1 MSDYH
6 FKLMLG
12 SHLSAEELNE
22 AADLLSRAYTRWQ
35 THPGNIDPVETDTS
49 PEVYARMMRKSTHEV
64 MLYYEGEQ
72 LCGVFVHAV
81 SPQYDQYP
89 LRKLSYLGVFPTER
103 GYEPLKTAFSRY
115 AAFVSEQGED
125 VVIASDLTQDTL
137 NSLLE
142 QAGFGEMVDR
152 NETYFLLSHL
162 LRRQVLAFQEVKG
175 DFVIDQIITLAGK
188 AVRRNKKLY
197 KLQTTPYDSYDIYY
211 QQQVKRVQRSIP
223 PQNLALVRD
232 ALRHPEQ
239 GIYFISGFDGTITL
253 EDEAQGGFSSPR
265 AMMGRHIERVLPEI
279 VDGKKSLVYLLP
291 GSEDELRQMAEKI
304 VLRPGF
310 FDFLCFCLKIL
321 GSFFVASGATPYQV
335 RFALERPLAPTIPL
349 RYIDLVEGI
358 LTPDVELLPDEL
370 KPVSDGT
377 LRTAYRYSGP
387 YVDLSGGRY
396 HVKKDLMI
404 ETILGYKGDTV
415 TPVVYLGSGLRDT
428 SAVARLFAESAHRRL
443 PVVVFDFGTRLTRWA
458 NEELVD
464 KSPEPN
470 PYFGIVS
477 VLDFYQIP
485 VMLEGM
491 GLEIKAGIDLTVAT
505 PITTPSTP

>member
-12 SHLSAEELNE
+12 AHLLSEDLND

-35 THPGNIDPVETDTS
+35 THPSNIDPVETDTS
-49 PEVYARMMRKSTHEV
+49 PEVYARMMRKSSHEV
-64 MLYYEGEQ
+64 ILYYEGEQ

-89 LRKLSYLGVFPTER
+89 LRKLSYLGAFPTER
-103 GYEPLKTAFSRY
+103 GYEPLKTVFSRY
-115 AAFVSEQGED
+115 AAFVAQQAED
-125 VVIASDLTQDTL
+125 VVIASDAHQDTL

-142 QAGFGEMVDR
+142 HGGFREMVDR
-152 NETYFLLSHL
+152 NETYFLLSQL
-162 LRRQVLAFQEVKG
+162 RRRQVLAFQEVKG

-188 AVRRNKKLY
+188 AIRRNKKLY
-197 KLQTTPYDSYDIYY
+197 KLQTTPYDSYAIYY
-211 QQQVKRVQRSIP
+211 QQQIKRVQRSIP
-223 PQNLALVRD
+223 TQNLALLRE

-239 GIYFISGFDGTITL
+239 GVYFISDFDGTITL
-253 EDEAQGGFSSPR
+253 EDEAQGGFDSPR
-265 AMMGRHIERVLPEI
+265 IMMGKHVERVLPEI
-279 VDGKKSLVYLLP
+279 IDGKRGLVYLLP
-291 GSEDELRQMAEKI
+291 GSEEELHAIADKI

-321 GSFFVASGATPYQV
+321 GSFFVASAATPYQV
-335 RFALERPLAPTIPL
+335 RFALERPLAPTMPL
-349 RYIDLVEGI
+349 RYIDLIEGV
-358 LTPDVELLPDEL
+358 LTPDVQLLPDEL

-387 YVDLSGGRY
+387 YIDLSGGQY

-404 ETILGYKGDTV
+404 ETILSYKGDTP
-415 TPVVYLGSGLRDT
+415 TPVVYLGNDLRDT
-428 SAVARLFAESAHRRL
+428 PAMAKLFAESAQRRL
-443 PVVVFDFGTRLTRWA
+443 PVVVFDLGTQLTHWA

-491 GLEIKAGIDLTVAT
+491 GLEIEAGIDLAVA
-505 PITTPSTP
+505 S

>member
-12 SHLSAEELNE
+12 AHLLSEDLND

-35 THPGNIDPVETDTS
+35 THPSNIDPVETDTS
-49 PEVYARMMRKSTHEV
+49 PEVYARMMRKSSHEV
-64 MLYYEGEQ
+64 ILYYEGEQ

-89 LRKLSYLGVFPTER
+89 LRKLSYLGAFPTER
-103 GYEPLKTAFSRY
+103 GYEPLKTVFSRY
-115 AAFVSEQGED
+115 AAFVAQQAED
-125 VVIASDLTQDTL
+125 VVIASDAHQDTL

-142 QAGFGEMVDR
+142 HGGFREMVDR
-152 NETYFLLSHL
+152 NETYFLLSQL

-188 AVRRNKKLY
+188 AIRRNKKLY
-197 KLQTTPYDSYDIYY
+197 KLQTTPYDSYAIYY
-211 QQQVKRVQRSIP
+211 QQQIKRVQRSIP
-223 PQNLALVRD
+223 TQNLALLRE

-239 GIYFISGFDGTITL
+239 GVYFISDFDGTITL
-253 EDEAQGGFSSPR
+253 EDEAQGGFDSPR
-265 AMMGRHIERVLPEI
+265 IMMGKHVERVLPEI
-279 VDGKKSLVYLLP
+279 IDGKKSLVYLLP
-291 GSEDELRQMAEKI
+291 GSEEELHAIADKI

-321 GSFFVASGATPYQV
+321 GSFFVASAATPYQV
-335 RFALERPLAPTIPL
+335 RFALERPLAPTMPL
-349 RYIDLVEGI
+349 RYIDLIEGV
-358 LTPDVELLPDEL
+358 LTPDVQLLPDEL

-387 YVDLSGGRY
+387 YIDLSGGQY

-404 ETILGYKGDTV
+404 ETILSYKGDTP
-415 TPVVYLGSGLRDT
+415 TPVVYLGNDLRDT
-428 SAVARLFAESAHRRL
+428 PAMAKLFAESAQRRL
-443 PVVVFDFGTRLTRWA
+443 PVVVFDLGTQLTHWA

-491 GLEIKAGIDLTVAT
+491 GLEIEAGIDLAVA
-505 PITTPSTP
+505 S

>member
-6 FKLMLG
+6 FKVMLG
-12 SHLSAEELNE
+12 SHLLPEELNE

-35 THPGNIDPVETDTS
+35 ASPRNVDPVETDTS

-64 MLYYEGEQ
+64 ILYYEGEQ
-72 LCGVFVHAV
+72 LCGVFVHSV

-103 GYEPLKTAFSRY
+103 GYEPLKTVFSRY
-115 AAFVSEQGED
+115 AEFVGQQAED
-125 VVIASDLTQDTL
+125 VVLASDLTQDTL

-142 QAGFGEMVDR
+142 HAGFREMVSR

-162 LRRQVLAFQEVKG
+162 LRRQVLAFQQVKG
-175 DFVIDQIITLAGK
+175 DFVIDQIIMLAGK
-188 AVRRNKKLY
+188 AINRSKKLY
-197 KLQTTPYDSYDIYY
+197 KLQTTPYDSYAIYY

-223 PQNLALVRD
+223 PQNLALLRD
-232 ALRHPEQ
+232 ALRYPEQ

-253 EDEAQGGFSSPR
+253 EDEARGGFDSSR

-279 VDGKKSLVYLLP
+279 VDGKRSLVYFLP
-291 GSEDELRQMAEKI
+291 GSEDELRAMADKI

-321 GSFFVASGATPYQV
+321 ASFFVTSAATPHQV
-335 RFALERPLAPTIPL
+335 KFALERPLAPTIPL
-349 RYIDLVEGI
+349 RYIDLVEEV
-358 LTPDVELLPDEL
+358 LTPDVQLLPDEL

-387 YVDLSGGRY
+387 YVDLSGGQY
-396 HVKKDLMI
+396 HVKKGLMI
-404 ETILGYKGDTV
+404 ETILSYKGDTP
-415 TPVVYLGSGLRDT
+415 TPVIYLGNDLRDT
-428 SAVARLFAESAHRRL
+428 PAVARLFAESAQRRL
-443 PVVVFDFGTRLTRWA
+443 PVVVFDLGTQLTHWA
-458 NEELVD
+458 NEELVGQA
-464 KSPEPN
+464 PEPN
-470 PYFGIVS
+470 PYFGIIS

-491 GLEIKAGIDLTVAT
+491 GLEIEAGIDLAVAG
-505 PITTPSTP
+505 

>member
-6 FKLMLG
+6 FKVMLG
-12 SHLSAEELNE
+12 SHLPAEDLND

-35 THPGNIDPVETDTS
+35 ASPRNIDPVKTDTS
-49 PEVYARMMRKSTHEV
+49 PGVYARMMRKSTHEV
-64 MLYYEGEQ
+64 ILYYEGGQ
-72 LCGVFVHAV
+72 LCGVFVHSV

-89 LRKLSYLGVFPTER
+89 LRKLSYLGAFPTER
-103 GYEPLKTAFSRY
+103 GYEPLKTVFSRY
-115 AAFVSEQGED
+115 AEFVGQQAED
-125 VVIASDLTQDTL
+125 VVLASDVHQDTL

-142 QAGFGEMVDR
+142 HAGFREMVSR

-162 LRRQVLAFQEVKG
+162 LRRQVLAFQQVKG

-188 AVRRNKKLY
+188 AIRRNKKLY
-197 KLQTTPYDSYDIYY
+197 KLQATPFDSYAIYY
-211 QQQVKRVQRSIP
+211 QQQIKRVQRSIP
-223 PQNLALVRD
+223 PQNLALLRD

-253 EDEAQGGFSSPR
+253 EDEARGGFDSSR

-279 VDGKKSLVYLLP
+279 IDGKRSLVYLLP
-291 GSEDELRQMAEKI
+291 GSEDELRAMADKI

-310 FDFLCFCLKIL
+310 FDFLCFCLKVL
-321 GSFFVASGATPYQV
+321 ASFVVASGATPYQV
-335 RFALERPLAPTIPL
+335 KFALERPLAPTIPL
-349 RYIDLVEGI
+349 RYIDLVEAV
-358 LTPDVELLPDEL
+358 LTPDVELLPDDL

-387 YVDLSGGRY
+387 YVDLSGGQY

-404 ETILGYKGDTV
+404 ETILGYKGDTP
-415 TPVVYLGSGLRDT
+415 TPVIYLGNDLRDAP
-428 SAVARLFAESAHRRL
+428 AVARLFAESAQHRL
-443 PVVVFDFGTRLTRWA
+443 PVLVFDFGSQLTRWA
-458 NEELVD
+458 NEELVGQA
-464 KSPEPN
+464 PEPN

-491 GLEIKAGIDLTVAT
+491 GLEIEAGIDLAVA
-505 PITTPSTP
+505 S

>member
-6 FKLMLG
+6 FKVMLG
-12 SHLSAEELNE
+12 SHLSTEELND

-49 PEVYARMMRKSTHEV
+49 PEVYARLMRKSTHEV
-64 MLYYEGEQ
+64 LLYYEGDQ
-72 LCGVFVHAV
+72 LCGVFVHSV

-103 GYEPLKTAFSRY
+103 GYEPLKTVFRRY
-115 AAFVSEQGED
+115 AAFVREQAED

-142 QAGFGEMVDR
+142 QAGFREMASR

-162 LRRQVLAFQEVKG
+162 LRRQILTFQEVKG

-188 AVRRNKKLY
+188 AIRRNKKLY
-197 KLQTTPYDSYDIYY
+197 KLQATPYDSYAIYY

-223 PQNLALVRD
+223 PQNLALLRQ
-232 ALRHPEQ
+232 ALHHPEQ

-253 EDEAQGGFSSPR
+253 EDEAQGGFNSPR
-265 AMMGRHIERVLPEI
+265 AIMGRHLERVLPEI
-279 VDGKKSLVYLLP
+279 IDGKESLVYLLP
-291 GSEDELRQMAEKI
+291 GSEEELRAMADKI

-310 FDFLCFCLKIL
+310 FDFLCFCFKIL
-321 GSFFVASGATPYQV
+321 GSFFVASAATPYQV

-349 RYIDLVEGI
+349 RYIDLIEGV
-358 LTPDVELLPDEL
+358 LTPDVQLLPDDL

-387 YVDLSGGRY
+387 YVDLSGGQY

-404 ETILGYKGDTV
+404 ETTLGYKGDTP
-415 TPVVYLGSGLRDT
+415 TPVVYLGNDLRDAPT
-428 SAVARLFAESAHRRL
+428 VAKLFAESARRRL
-443 PVVVFDFGTRLTRWA
+443 PVVVFDLGTQLTRWA

-464 KSPEPN
+464 QSPEPN

-485 VMLEGM
+485 VMLEVM
-491 GLEIKAGIDLTVAT
+491 GLEIEAGIDLTVA
-505 PITTPSTP
+505 S